1 MCGIAG
7 FVNYKTRDRGAAAAV
22 LDRMTESLA
31 HRGPDAGG
39 TWLDGEGQVGLGHRR
54 LSIVDLSELGAQ
66 PMHSAT
72 GRYTIVFNG
81 EIYGFVALR
90 DELLS
95 LGTQFRGRSDTEVLL
110 ASIERF
116 GLEASLKRCNGMFAF
131 ALFDRKERTLAF
143 ARDRLGKKPIYI
155 GLSDVALCFSSEL
168 KSVRKHPSF
177 ANPSV
182 NMGAVTLYTRYKYV
196 PAPYAI
202 YEGVMKLPA
211 GTFLTVSTDRRPA
224 SVEALQSSVVRYW
237 DVLEMAERSIPAR
250 SRDAEEA
257 LRSVESTLRTTVSER
272 MVSDVPIGA
281 FLSGGVDCISRG
293 CRHAGAL
300 ADPDTHFHRSFRG
313 EGIQRSR
320 HCFRSRRFPANRS
333 H

>member
-211 GTFLTVSTDRRPA
+211 GTFLTVSKDRPR
-224 SVEALQSSVVRYW
+224 
-237 DVLEMAERSIPAR
+237 
-250 SRDAEEA
+250 
-257 LRSVESTLRTTVSER
+257 
-272 MVSDVPIGA
+272 
-281 FLSGGVDCISRG
+281 FSGGVAIFGRSLLGRSGDGGTIDPGSVTRRRGSAAIRREHSLDDGKREDGFGRADRRISVWRRHSLSWLPS
-293 CRHAGAL
+293 CR
-300 ADPDTHFHRSFRG
+300 S
-313 EGIQRSR
+313 
-320 HCFRSRRFPANRS
+320 SRRPRYALSPFVSRRRNSTKPTLLPKS
-333 H
+333 QVSCEPIT